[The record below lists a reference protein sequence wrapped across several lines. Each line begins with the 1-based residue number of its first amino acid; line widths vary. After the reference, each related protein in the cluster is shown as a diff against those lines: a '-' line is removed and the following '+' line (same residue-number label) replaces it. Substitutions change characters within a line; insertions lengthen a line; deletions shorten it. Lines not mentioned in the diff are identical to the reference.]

1 MSSSRPISVLLCLFV
16 LVCLCAC
23 AVHADSRQGK
33 NKPPKDGSNVSASVD
48 IGLSAPI
55 PGGMINAG
63 ISIGDARHLATRYNL
78 TGTKPLPPG
87 IRKNLARGKP
97 LPPGIQ
103 KNLARGKPL
112 PPGIA
117 KKQLPGPFI
126 NQLPHH
132 PGYEWRQAGADL
144 VLVVSG
150 SLVISD
156 ILEDVFG

>member
-1 MSSSRPISVLLCLFV
+1 MSISLPIRILLWCIL
-16 LVCLCAC
+16 LPCLCAC
-23 AVHADSRQGK
+23 SVYAASPQGK
-33 NKPPKDGSNVSASVD
+33 NKSGKDGPNVSAGVD
-48 IGLSAPI
+48 VGVSAPI
-55 PGGMINAG
+55 PGGMISAG
-63 ISIGDARHLATRYNL
+63 ISIGDARRLATQH
-78 TGTKPLPPG
+78 GMSG
-87 IRKNLARGKP
+87 AKP

-126 NQLPHH
+126 SQLPHH